1 MSRFNLIEVKSN
13 DGGKEYYVEGYI
25 STLDPDFAND
35 IIDEKGQ
42 ESLFKELQGSDIT
55 MDEDHEEWRDPDTG
69 KLYDGKKNK
78 YPVAKV
84 VDSKLDNNGTW
95 VSAKLNKYHPHFN
108 ERLLPMVKDGY
119 LHSFSIAYNVTKKFY
134 KMLDGV
140 KYRVIQ
146 GLKAANVAITGN
158 PVNKNATFNV
168 ALKSYKKMVEETQYE
183 EIKKFN
189 QELKSEIQS
198 LSSQISELKGQDY
211 KAMYDKLKAD
221 YDKMAVEMEKM
232 KEKKDNNADEDSK
245 EMKSQVEDLTE
256 IKSTIEKLEQE
267 NAELKSMLES
277 PQLKS
282 KVEAKSKEPVTNTQK
297 VSMMEVL

>member
-1 MSRFNLIEVKSN
+1 MSQFDLIEVKSN
-13 DGGKEYYVEGYI
+13 DGSKDYYIEGYI
-25 STLDPDFAND
+25 STLNPDFAND
-35 IIDEKGQ
+35 IVDEKGQ
-42 ESLFKELQGSDIT
+42 QSVYNELQGSDIT
-55 MDEDHEEWRDPDTG
+55 MDEDHEEWRDPETG

-78 YPVAKV
+78 YPIAKI
-84 VDSKLDNNGTW
+84 VDSRLDDKGTW
-95 VSAKLNKYHPHFN
+95 VSAKLNKYHPNFE
-108 ERLLPMVKDGY
+108 ERLLPMVKEGY
-119 LHSFSIAYNVTKKFY
+119 LHSFSIAYNVTNKFF

-146 GLKAANVAITGN
+146 GLKIANVAITGN

-168 ALKSYKKMVEETQYE
+168 ALKSYKKMVEETQFE

-198 LSSQISELKGQDY
+198 LSSQISELKSEDY
-211 KAMYDKLKAD
+211 KAMYTKLKAD
-221 YDKMAVEMEKM
+221 YDKMSAEMEKI
-232 KEKKDNNADEDSK
+232 KKGDEDKEDSK
-245 EMKSQVEDLTE
+245 EMKSQNEEELAE

-267 NAELKSMLES
+267 NAELKSILEA

-282 KVEAKSKEPVTNTQK
+282 TVEAKSKEPTANTQR